1 MDKLKI
7 YNGFGIT
14 PSKNF
19 TAAGYDFHIP
29 YITDES
35 KFDFVLEAFKKSFK
49 VDQDEIEET
58 INLINLY
65 LESKFDNREFSKCD
79 LLNILHLFLA
89 LTPADDVYPG
99 EEPELQSLTEAVDE
113 FVTYRL
119 IFDDKFVP
127 GIIVYAGD
135 YLLFNSGIKVCL
147 PVSTAGIF
155 FNKSGKGNQGFD
167 TRACVVDEDYSGYVH
182 LSQAFDKEVFDGVS
196 LYCGDKLAQMV
207 VLPLIKTEIEEIE
220 ETVYT
225 DLMSNSARG
234 SDGFGSSDVKHLKI
248 NI

>member
-1 MDKLKI
+1 MEKLKI

-14 PSKNF
+14 PSKNY

-49 VDQDEIEET
+49 KTDEDIEET
-58 INLINLY
+58 INLIGLY
-65 LESKFDNREFSKCD
+65 IESKYDNHEFSKCD
-79 LLNILHLFLA
+79 FLNILHLFFA
-89 LTPADDVYPG
+89 LTLPDDVYPG
-99 EEPELQSLTEAVDE
+99 EEAELQSLSDAIDE

-127 GIIVYAGD
+127 GIVVYSGD

-147 PVSTAGIF
+147 PVNTAGIF

-167 TRACVVDEDYSGYVH
+167 TRACVVDEDYSGFVH
-182 LSQAFDKEVFDGVS
+182 LSQAFDKDLYEGVN

-207 VLPLIKTEIEEIE
+207 VLPVVKTEIEEVE
-220 ETVYT
+220 DTTYN
-225 DLMSNSARG
+225 DLMSNSQRG
-234 SDGFGSSDVKHLKI
+234 SDGFGSSDVKH
-248 NI
+248 

>member
-1 MDKLKI
+1 MEKLKI

-14 PSKNF
+14 PSKNY

-29 YITDES
+29 YVTDES

-49 VDQDEIEET
+49 KTDEDIEET
-58 INLINLY
+58 INLIGLY
-65 LESKFDNREFSKCD
+65 IESKYDNHEFSKCD
-79 LLNILHLFLA
+79 FLNILHLFFA
-89 LTPADDVYPG
+89 LTPPDDVYPG
-99 EEPELQSLTEAVDE
+99 EEAELQSLSDAIDE

-127 GIIVYAGD
+127 GIVVYSGD

-147 PVSTAGIF
+147 PINTAGIF

-167 TRACVVDEDYSGYVH
+167 TRACVVDEDYSGFVH
-182 LSQAFDKEVFDGVS
+182 LSQAFDKDLYEGVN

-207 VLPLIKTEIEEIE
+207 VLPVVKTEIEEVE
-220 ETVYT
+220 DTTYN
-225 DLMSNSARG
+225 DLMSNSQRG
-234 SDGFGSSDVKHLKI
+234 SDGFGSSDVKH
-248 NI
+248 

>member
-1 MDKLKI
+1 MEKLKI

-14 PSKNF
+14 PSKNY

-49 VDQDEIEET
+49 KTDEDIEET
-58 INLINLY
+58 INLIGLY
-65 LESKFDNREFSKCD
+65 IESKYDNHEFSKCD
-79 LLNILHLFLA
+79 FLNILHLFLA
-89 LTPADDVYPG
+89 LTPPDDVYPG
-99 EEPELQSLTEAVDE
+99 EEAELQSLSDAIDE

-127 GIIVYAGD
+127 GIVVYSGD

-147 PVSTAGIF
+147 PVNTAGIF

-167 TRACVVDEDYSGYVH
+167 TRACVVDEDYSGFVH
-182 LSQAFDKEVFDGVS
+182 LSQAFDKDLYEGVN

-207 VLPLIKTEIEEIE
+207 VLPIVKTEIEEVE
-220 ETVYT
+220 DTTYN
-225 DLMSNSARG
+225 DLMSNSQRG
-234 SDGFGSSDVKHLKI
+234 SDGFGSSDVKH
-248 NI
+248 

>member
-1 MDKLKI
+1 MSDLFI

-19 TAAGYDFHIP
+19 TAAGYDFYIP
-29 YITDES
+29 YVTDES

-49 VDQDEIEET
+49 IDQDEIEET

-65 LESKFDNREFSKCD
+65 LESKFDNHEFSKCD

-89 LTPADDVYPG
+89 LTPPDDVYPG
-99 EEPELQSLTEAVDE
+99 EEGELQPLTEAVDE

-119 IFDDKFVP
+119 IFDDNFVP

-147 PVSTAGIF
+147 PVNTAGIF

-167 TRACVVDEDYSGYVH
+167 TRACVVDEDYSGFVH
-182 LSQAFDKEVFDGVS
+182 LSQAFDKETFDGIS
-196 LYCGDKLAQMV
+196 LYCGDKLTQMV
-207 VLPLIKTEIEEIE
+207 VLPVVKTEINEVEESI
-220 ETVYT
+220 YN
-225 DLMSNSARG
+225 DMMSNSARG
-234 SDGFGSSDVKHLKI
+234 SDGFGSSDVKH
-248 NI
+248 